1 MNLQNTAIPITD
13 DYEVDIIKLFSIMA
27 VVYGI
32 IGMAV
37 GVFIASQWAWPAL
50 TFGIPWLTFSRV
62 RPLHT

>member
-32 IGMAV
+32 IGMSV
-37 GVFIASQWAWPAL
+37 GVFIASQLVWPQL
-50 TFGIPWLTFSRV
+50 NFGIP
-62 RPLHT
+62 